1 MVKANLFNNYFS
13 EQYATVDNGSSI
25 LQNSTFATEQ
35 KLSTFKFC
43 TDDIR
48 IIKLLDSNKAH
59 GHDEI
64 SFRFIKV
71 CVFSVELCGIE
82 AGYGEFRI
90 YTKLF

>member
-1 MVKANLFNNYFS
+1 M
-13 EQYATVDNGSSI
+13 TVDNGNSI
-25 LQNSTFATEQ
+25 LQNRTFATEQ
-35 KLSTFKFC
+35 KLSTFELC
-43 TDDIR
+43 TDDIIR

-71 CVFSVELCGIE
+71 CVSSVELCGIE
-82 AGYGEFRI
+82 AGYREFRI